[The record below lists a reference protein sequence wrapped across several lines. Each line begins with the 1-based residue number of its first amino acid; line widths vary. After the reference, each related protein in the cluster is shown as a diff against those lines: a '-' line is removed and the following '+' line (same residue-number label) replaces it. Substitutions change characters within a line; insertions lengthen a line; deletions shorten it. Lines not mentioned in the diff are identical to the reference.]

1 MDHAAA
7 TRLALL
13 DAAAARAAD
22 AAAVDAGDTW
32 AGLMER
38 AAGHL
43 TRAVV
48 RTGGHGYGLRV
59 AVLVGRGDNGGDG
72 WAAAR
77 RLRDEHG
84 ASARVVALD
93 GIDGEV
99 SESCAAN
106 RTAWLARGGYVVTDE
121 VGLHA
126 ALEWCDVAV
135 DALLGTGVRGAP
147 RGTAAVATRALLDAR
162 ARGTPV
168 VACDVPSGVSADDG
182 SAPAGAARA
191 DVTVTFGALKRG
203 LLLHPGA
210 EHAGQIVVGD
220 LGARWQ
226 PDAGDW
232 WALTAAGARPEAFPV
247 DADKR
252 RRGVV
257 LVVAGAVGTSG
268 AAVLA
273 ADAALRGGAGLVSA
287 FVPSA
292 VRGEVTGRVDA
303 GVMVHEASS
312 DPSGALS
319 ADAADLLDV
328 PDRDRPGVDV
338 SRFDAVA
345 AGPGIGIGPGARAV
359 VERLLARASRLV
371 LDADGLNLF
380 REDPT
385 RLADH
390 AGILVLTPHVRE
402 LARLCG
408 DDPDTVWAERAE
420 RVPRLARTLDAVIVA
435 KGPGTM
441 VAAPDGR
448 VWVCPLGSPALGTG
462 GTGDALAGLLAAAV
476 AGAEDVALAV
486 ARAVWWHAAAG
497 MCAGRDRADRATA
510 RDVLERIPAVLGA
523 LAEPD
528 PVGAP
533 AGWPDDPTA
542 GRRGCADVWAG
553 GRVMLGDPR

>member
-32 AGLMER
+32 AGLMDR

-84 ASARVVALD
+84 AAARVVALD
-93 GIDGEV
+93 GIDVEV

-252 RRGVV
+252 
-257 LVVAGAVGTSG
+257 
-268 AAVLA
+268 
-273 ADAALRGGAGLVSA
+273 
-287 FVPSA
+287 
-292 VRGEVTGRVDA
+292 
-303 GVMVHEASS
+303 
-312 DPSGALS
+312 
-319 ADAADLLDV
+319 
-328 PDRDRPGVDV
+328 
-338 SRFDAVA
+338 
-345 AGPGIGIGPGARAV
+345 
-359 VERLLARASRLV
+359 
-371 LDADGLNLF
+371 
-380 REDPT
+380 
-385 RLADH
+385 
-390 AGILVLTPHVRE
+390 
-402 LARLCG
+402 
-408 DDPDTVWAERAE
+408 
-420 RVPRLARTLDAVIVA
+420 
-435 KGPGTM
+435 
-441 VAAPDGR
+441 
-448 VWVCPLGSPALGTG
+448 
-462 GTGDALAGLLAAAV
+462 
-476 AGAEDVALAV
+476 
-486 ARAVWWHAAAG
+486 
-497 MCAGRDRADRATA
+497 
-510 RDVLERIPAVLGA
+510 
-523 LAEPD
+523 
-528 PVGAP
+528 
-533 AGWPDDPTA
+533 
-542 GRRGCADVWAG
+542 
-553 GRVMLGDPR
+553 